1 MEPNGKL
8 FEDKIEHAQRS
19 KKDSWAE
26 QAETNWAGP
35 SEHCRSEQTEPN
47 MIVSIWFEQKVDL
60 RGMSRSNWSGMKESK
75 KKRVGEEWREQIG
88 AYRSKKS
95 VMEREIIEDR
105 SEKIRANW
113 SGQII
118 LEKESRNKENKVER
132 SKQIL
137 EERN

>member
-1 MEPNGKL
+1 
-8 FEDKIEHAQRS
+8 
-19 KKDSWAE
+19 
-26 QAETNWAGP
+26 
-35 SEHCRSEQTEPN
+35 
-47 MIVSIWFEQKVDL
+47 
-60 RGMSRSNWSGMKESK
+60 MKESK

-118 LEKESRNKENKVER
+118 SEKECATKIYITYITAYLLAMKSNKNVCLIKIRNTFTIVC
-132 SKQIL
+132 L
-137 EERN
+137 P

>member
-1 MEPNGKL
+1 
-8 FEDKIEHAQRS
+8 
-19 KKDSWAE
+19 
-26 QAETNWAGP
+26 
-35 SEHCRSEQTEPN
+35 
-47 MIVSIWFEQKVDL
+47 
-60 RGMSRSNWSGMKESK
+60 MKESK